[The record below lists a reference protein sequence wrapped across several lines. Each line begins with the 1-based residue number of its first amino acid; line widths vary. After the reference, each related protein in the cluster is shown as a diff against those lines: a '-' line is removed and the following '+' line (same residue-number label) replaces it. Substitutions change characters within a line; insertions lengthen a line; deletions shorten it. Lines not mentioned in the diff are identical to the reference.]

1 MRKERPVWELPRRR
15 WLRRRKDF
23 SGRNARLCKSRPFL
37 WHVFTC
43 LPQVSIWCG
52 ANHAACGHGRTQLER
67 LRGDGHAAKSSFWV
81 SEEQVR
87 GTDHHHPRGR
97 GPESREDVRSEQ
109 SLQSE
114 SAREIRLASKRLD
127 RGAGG
132 DRADLRVEQ
141 EHADR
146 RSGLVSW
153 RGIAILFLFCWDC
166 REHSAQRHDQ
176 PPESADGNQ
185 LGADHGLPEDHQ
197 HQGASAVSSNCCS
210 CVKKK
215 SCQARKYYKVHSQ
228 RSLFLTLQADQIARL
243 RPIAPHEH
251 PAGRHGQAGAL
262 RAGRLRR
269 RARRVPAGGGVRAH
283 RRVPG
288 GLLEGNKASPQAYSR
303 PTAGLLTRKRQTS
316 MLSICC
322 HHCRTKW
329 QSLVRIF
336 QSFALCQVVR
346 FPFHRF
352 YSFNTSPL

>member
-97 GPESREDVRSEQ
+97 GPESREDVGSEQ

-132 DRADLRVEQ
+132 DRADLRVEP
-141 EHADR
+141 EHADC
-146 RSGLVSW
+146 RSWLVSW
-153 RGIAILFLFCWDC
+153 RGIAILFCFVEIVENTLLSDTINHPSQLMETSLAPIMVYLKITSTKVLQRWVPTVVLVLKRNHARLENTTKFTPNAPYSSLC
-166 REHSAQRHDQ
+166 RLIKSRGSAQSRHMNIQLAGTDKLELCEPEDFDVVLDEFQLEEACEHIAEYLEAYWRATRPPRKPILDQ
-176 PPESADGNQ
+176 PP
-185 LGADHGLPEDHQ
+185 
-197 HQGASAVSSNCCS
+197 
-210 CVKKK
+210 
-215 SCQARKYYKVHSQ
+215 
-228 RSLFLTLQADQIARL
+228 
-243 RPIAPHEH
+243 
-251 PAGRHGQAGAL
+251 
-262 RAGRLRR
+262 
-269 RARRVPAGGGVRAH
+269 
-283 RRVPG
+283 
-288 GLLEGNKASPQAYSR
+288 AY
-303 PTAGLLTRKRQTS
+303 
-316 MLSICC
+316 
-322 HHCRTKW
+322 
-329 QSLVRIF
+329 
-336 QSFALCQVVR
+336 
-346 FPFHRF
+346 
-352 YSFNTSPL
+352 